1 MLAKQWLEN
10 ARGIM
15 TRIEETQMENIRK
28 AAELM
33 AETIECNR
41 WVHTFGC
48 GHATLPI
55 EEMYPRIGGF
65 VGFHPM
71 IELPLTFFTRITGE
85 MGVHQ
90 FVFLERVEGYGNEI
104 MKGYDFD
111 KRDIMWLFSHSGINN
126 VNIDIALEAR
136 KKRIAAQIEPDGS
149 MPRELAR
156 TLSEHYTH
164 FNIQA
169 FVQLAGIAERAGVDL
184 WHFST
189 PDGRSVRKAL
199 EYVLPV
205 LRGERAWELKQLR
218 PGNPADYYPEL
229 LQAARQY
236 PDLNL
241 LPLADAV
248 GGEKARVH
256 IVNLWFGYGR

>member
-10 ARGIM
+10 ARSIM
-15 TRIEETQMENIRK
+15 TGIEETQMENIRK
-28 AAELM
+28 AAEMM
-33 AETIECNR
+33 ADTIECKR

-90 FVFLERVEGYGNEI
+90 FVFLERVEGYGREI

-111 KRDIMWLFSHSGINN
+111 SRDIMWLFSHSGINN

-136 KKRIAAQIEPDGS
+136 NKGMKIIVFGAAAAAKGKKTRHSCGKTIFDLADVVVDTCAPLEDASVPLMNHQDKIGPVSTMAFVTCVWMTITTVAEILAGRGVKLFIHPSHNVPGDSTAKQRLDEALAEYKRRIA
-149 MPRELAR
+149 
-156 TLSEHYTH
+156 
-164 FNIQA
+164 
-169 FVQLAGIAERAGVDL
+169 GV
-184 WHFST
+184 
-189 PDGRSVRKAL
+189 
-199 EYVLPV
+199 
-205 LRGERAWELKQLR
+205 
-218 PGNPADYYPEL
+218 
-229 LQAARQY
+229 
-236 PDLNL
+236 
-241 LPLADAV
+241 
-248 GGEKARVH
+248 
-256 IVNLWFGYGR
+256 